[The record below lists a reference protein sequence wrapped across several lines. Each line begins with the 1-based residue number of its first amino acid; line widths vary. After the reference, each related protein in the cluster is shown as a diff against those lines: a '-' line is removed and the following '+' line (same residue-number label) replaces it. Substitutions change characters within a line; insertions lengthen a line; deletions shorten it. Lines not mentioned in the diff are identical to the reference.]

1 MPGHIVSPRWLY
13 SISAAT
19 ATPLTDKPGGAVAMA
34 TACKQQ
40 PSLTRKR
47 LKVREMQERSSN
59 HGEAKGFAI
68 GLLPSFSSLRR
79 NHKKLRHEKK
89 TKKNE
94 WMRAKEATTGMWVHS
109 Y

>member
-13 SISAAT
+13 SISAAA
-19 ATPLTDKPGGAVAMA
+19 ATPLTDKPGGSVARA

-59 HGEAKGFAI
+59 HGEAKGLVV
-68 GLLPSFSSLRR
+68 GLLPSYSRLCDERIR
-79 NHKKLRHEKK
+79 NEALKKDKK
-89 TKKNE
+89 
-94 WMRAKEATTGMWVHS
+94 
-109 Y
+109 